1 MQMPQNNFNQPYI
14 YCSICHRHYT
24 REDPLNL
31 TSCAHTLC
39 TAHTTTTGIC
49 PVCDTRDI
57 SIIRL
62 NENKTLPRDVQ
73 IFFEPLPEMLETLHN
88 ISQFQ
93 LNGLIGQV
101 HYFQNHCIKLREKV
115 ARQQQLLYKA
125 KQELDTVAN
134 LKSKVS
140 ELEYQLRRAQ
150 ESTGTRSNFFSG
162 GSFSGSSRQTSDK
175 SLSLHPPVTVDLTMD
190 DGGYEERNFVS
201 KLKKNSLLMGIKS
214 GKHQTTTG
222 SPSGYL
228 QRRANS
234 VQIRGNT
241 GEVNGSNYHP
251 YGTPSSSIIAEST
264 QLQKYVYS
272 PNTQAQNQPRGSM
285 AITNGHISKLP
296 PLGSPSL
303 TMRGQ
308 SSLSYGSLNGVETK
322 NSPLGSLPINNGQPR
337 QYVNGFERTKPR
349 QSSNV
354 KSGLNFPTP
363 LDNLRIVKR
372 NNTTINEIPRTI
384 SNSKGLSPHMRSS
397 IQTQV
402 QAQVCPGSGR
412 MKNLLIGRRSATSE
426 RFAAS
431 SASSRSRRYGRLNGK
446 YREPKP

>member
-1 MQMPQNNFNQPYI
+1 MPQNNFNQPYI

-101 HYFQNHCIKLREKV
+101 NYFQNHCIKLREKV

-125 KQELDTVAN
+125 KQELDTLAS
-134 LKSKVS
+134 LKSKIS

-150 ESTGTRSNFFSG
+150 ESSSGTRSNFFSG
-162 GSFSGSSRQTSDK
+162 GTFSGSSRQTSDK
-175 SLSLHPPVTVDLTMD
+175 SLSLQPPVTVDLTMD

-201 KLKKNSLLMGIKS
+201 KLKKNSLLTGIKS
-214 GKHQTTTG
+214 GKYQPTNG
-222 SPSGYL
+222 PGSGYL

-234 VQIRGNT
+234 VQVRGNT
-241 GEVNGSNYHP
+241 GEANRNNNT

-272 PNTQAQNQPRGSM
+272 PNTQAQNHPHGM
-285 AITNGHISKLP
+285 GNINGHISNLP
-296 PLGSPSL
+296 TLGSPGL

-308 SSLSYGSLNGVETK
+308 SSLPYGSLNGVETK
-322 NSPLGSLPINNGQPR
+322 NSPLGSLPINNGRSR
-337 QYVNGFERTKPR
+337 QYMNGFERTKLR
-349 QSSNV
+349 QSNNV

-384 SNSKGLSPHMRSS
+384 TNSKGLSPHMRSS

-402 QAQVCPGSGR
+402 QAQVGSGGGR

-431 SASSRSRRYGRLNGK
+431 SASNRSHRYGRLNGK
-446 YREPKP
+446 YRDPKV